1 MSRQIISL
9 SFTLLFALFLTVPSV
24 IVMLD
29 DSVDIS
35 IIYASSEEEEK
46 GSEKNKELEVLFFEL
61 DLDED
66 GIVSLSNKNLVN
78 YFFKNYSNPHLN
90 LLSPPPE
97 YNIL

>member
-9 SFTLLFALFLTVPSV
+9 SFTLLFALFLTVPPV

-35 IIYASSEEEEK
+35 IIYGSAEEEEK
-46 GSEKNKELEVLFFEL
+46 GSKKNKELEVLFFEL
-61 DLDED
+61 DPNVD
-66 GIVSLSNKNLVN
+66 GMDNLSNKNLSN